1 MAQPTCLS
9 AWERAHRTAKT
20 QAVLSCAFK
29 VSRFI
34 PDHNCIFY
42 LSCRQ

>member
-1 MAQPTCLS
+1 MARPTCLS
-9 AWERAHRTAKT
+9 AWKREHRTAIT
-20 QAVLSCAFK
+20 QAVLSWAFK

-34 PDHNCIFY
+34 PDHICVFY